1 MAFQTFESY
10 FAAQLLCLF
19 ILALNVA
26 DQSSLP
32 LKYEAPDDC
41 QWWLKG
47 PNDAHEVSLTCKLR
61 TINSEFDTTNFSVIP
76 SEHTTSLRIEC
87 NEEIMYKSSLDDR
100 SFAHLVKLREL
111 VLDNCKI
118 GRWPP
123 GVLSG
128 LRDLRN
134 LTVRTKNTEW
144 SAMSLEIASESFTA
158 VRQLEKLDLSF
169 NNIWSFPENLFCPL
183 TNLVYLN
190 VSSNR
195 LQDVSDLGFRERAMH
210 QALISDHEGPPPSAS
225 IPHASCSLDIEVLD
239 ASYNHFVLMPE
250 NGFHALRRLKE
261 LHIHDNEISMVADKA
276 LSGLKQLQIIDISN
290 NKIVALP
297 QDLFKDCRPVIKEIY
312 LQNNSISVLSPTL
325 FANLDQL
332 LALDLSN
339 NHLTST
345 WINEN
350 TFAGLIR
357 MVLLN
362 LSNNRLS
369 KLDPKI
375 FKDLYTLQILNV
387 QRNML
392 ETIAADTFAPMNN
405 LHTLILSYNKIS
417 HIDAYALNG
426 LYVLSLLSIDN
437 NRLEELHP
445 EAFRNTSSLQ
455 DLNLNSNRLK
465 KVPTALRNMRLLRT
479 LDLGEN
485 QITSLEEP
493 GFVGLHNVYGLR
505 LIGNKIENISKDVF
519 SDLPSLQILNL
530 ARNKL
535 RFIDMG
541 AFENLKTLQAIRLDA
556 NQLTDIQGLFV
567 NIPTLLWLNVSDNKI
582 DWFDYSVLPPA
593 LQWLDLHSNNI
604 KELGNNYR
612 LDKELRVQTL
622 DASFNRLTKIFT
634 YSIPSSIEL
643 LFLNDNQIT
652 QVEAQTF
659 VGKTNLTRVDLY
671 ANQITSMDLNALR
684 LTPVDPGRPL
694 PEFYIGGN
702 PFQCDCTME
711 WLQRINKLDHLR
723 QHPRVMDLE
732 SIYCKLLYNRE
743 RTYIPLVEAES
754 SQFLC
759 TYKTHCFTL
768 CHCCDFDAC
777 DCEMTCPSNCTCYHD
792 QPWSANIVDCSA
804 AGYAEIP
811 SSIPMD
817 ATELYLDG
825 NNFGSLTS
833 HAFIGRKNLKIL
845 YANNSNIDALYN
857 NTFSGLKRL
866 TVLHLEK
873 NNIKELLGFELS
885 PLENLRELHLQ
896 DNKIHYIDNRT
907 FVELMHLEVL
917 RLEGNNIYSFA
928 VWQFTLNPYLVEI
941 SLSRNPWSCDCLY
954 MHKFRNWFRNN
965 LGKVEDANRITC
977 IFDNITNA
985 VGPHMSDF
993 NSTICTSHVGGV
1005 SSIIE
1010 NQVIN
1015 DYLPLLLISL
1025 CVFVI
1030 SSVLICG
1037 VFYWRRELRVWI
1049 YYHCGFRM
1057 CYKSTAFDDEAD
1069 KDRLFDA
1076 YISYSVKDEAFVA
1089 QMLAP
1094 GLESAD
1100 PSFRLCLHYRDFNAS
1115 AYVADTIIEAVE
1127 SSKRTIIVLSKNFIN
1142 NEWCR
1147 FEFKT
1152 ALHEVLKERRRR
1164 LIIILLGDLPNRD
1177 IDPELRLCLKAN
1189 TCIEWGDRQF
1199 WQKLRFAMP
1208 DLRKCQ
1214 YHRSTVNIYASVSPV
1229 GAGRAPAPPPP
1240 PPPGKLP
1247 PLLGD
1252 GLADRLAVS
1261 TSVHARDSHPHRIPP
1276 HAQLWA

>member
-1 MAFQTFESY
+1 
-10 FAAQLLCLF
+10 
-19 ILALNVA
+19 
-26 DQSSLP
+26 
-32 LKYEAPDDC
+32 
-41 QWWLKG
+41 
-47 PNDAHEVSLTCKLR
+47 
-61 TINSEFDTTNFSVIP
+61 
-76 SEHTTSLRIEC
+76 
-87 NEEIMYKSSLDDR
+87 
-100 SFAHLVKLREL
+100 
-111 VLDNCKI
+111 
-118 GRWPP
+118 
-123 GVLSG
+123 
-128 LRDLRN
+128 
-134 LTVRTKNTEW
+134 
-144 SAMSLEIASESFTA
+144 MSLEIASESFTA
-158 VRQLEKLDLSF
+158 VRQLEKLDLSY

-210 QALISDHEGPPPSAS
+210 QALISEHEGPSPSTS
-225 IPHASCSLDIEVLD
+225 TSPHTSCSLDIEVLD
-239 ASYNHFVLMPE
+239 ASVNQFVLMPE
-250 NGFHALRRLKE
+250 NGFMALRRLKE

-276 LSGLKQLQIIDISN
+276 LSGLKQLQIIDLSN

-297 QDLFKDCRPVIKEIY
+297 QDLFRDCRPVIKEIY
-312 LQNNSISVLSPTL
+312 LQNNSISVLSPSL

-350 TFAGLIR
+350 TFTGLIR
-357 MVLLN
+357 M
-362 LSNNRLS
+362 
-369 KLDPKI
+369 
-375 FKDLYTLQILNV
+375 
-387 QRNML
+387 
-392 ETIAADTFAPMNN
+392 
-405 LHTLILSYNKIS
+405 
-417 HIDAYALNG
+417 IDAYALNG

-437 NRLEELHP
+437 NHLEELHP

-455 DLNLNSNRLK
+455 DLNLNGNRLK
-465 KVPTALRNMRLLRT
+465 KVPTALKNMRLLRT

-485 QITSLEEP
+485 QIMSLEEP

-505 LIGNKIENISKDVF
+505 LIGNKIENISKEVF
-519 SDLPSLQILNL
+519 TDLPSLQILNL
-530 ARNKL
+530 ARNKIKQ
-535 RFIDMG
+535 IDMD
-541 AFENLKTLQAIRLDA
+541 AFETLSNLQAVRLDA
-556 NQLTDIQGLFV
+556 NQLKDIQGLFV
-567 NIPTLLWLNVSDNKI
+567 NIPSLLWLNVSGNQI
-582 DWFDYSVLPPA
+582 EWFDYAVIPVG
-593 LQWLDLHSNNI
+593 LQWLDVHSNNI
-604 KELGNNYR
+604 KELRNNYR
-612 LDKELRVQTL
+612 LDKELRLQTL
-622 DASFNRLTKIFT
+622 DASFNLMTKIFT

-743 RTYIPLVEAES
+743 RTYIPLIEAES

-792 QPWSANIVDCSA
+792 QPWSANIVDCSG

-811 SSIPMD
+811 NTIPMD

-825 NNFGSLTS
+825 NNFGGLTS

-907 FVELMHLEVL
+907 FMELRHLEVL

-928 VWQFTLNPYLVEI
+928 VWQFTMNPYLVEI
-941 SLSRNPWSCDCLY
+941 SLSRNPWSCDCQY
-954 MHKFRNWFRNN
+954 MHKFRNWFKNN
-965 LGKVEDANRITC
+965 LGKVEASDKITC
-977 IFDNITNA
+977 IFDNVTNA
-985 VGPHMSDF
+985 VGPLMSDF
-993 NSTICTSHVGGV
+993 NSTICTSHVGGS

-1025 CVFVI
+1025 FVFVM
-1030 SSVLICG
+1030 SSALICG
-1037 VFYWRRELRVWI
+1037 IFYWRRELRVWV

-1094 GLESAD
+1094 GLESTD

-1177 IDPELRLCLKAN
+1177 MDPELRLCLKAN

-1229 GAGRAPAPPPP
+1229 GAGRAPAPTPP

-1247 PLLGD
+1247 PLLAD
-1252 GLADRLAVS
+1252 GLADRLGMP
-1261 TSVHARDSHPHRIPP
+1261 TSVHRDHHSHRMPP